1 MCGYRLRRISN
12 EKMLKAAILASD
24 ASVSIPALSAI
35 QTHSFTVTGTGGET
49 GSGTLDW
56 DDTVTPPGG
65 SLTLANATSI
75 SITIT
80 ITIIGGL
87 AGGG

>member
-1 MCGYRLRRISN
+1 MK
-12 EKMLKAAILASD
+12 KMLKSAIVAAVAAISM
-24 ASVSIPALSAI
+24 PALAAI

-65 SLTLANATSI
+65 SLSLANATSI

-80 ITIIGGL
+80 ITITIIGGL